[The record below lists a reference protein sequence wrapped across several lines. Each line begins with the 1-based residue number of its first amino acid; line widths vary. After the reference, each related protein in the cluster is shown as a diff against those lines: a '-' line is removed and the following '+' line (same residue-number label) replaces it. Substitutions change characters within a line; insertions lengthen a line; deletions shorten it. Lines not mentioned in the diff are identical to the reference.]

1 MDSLSNVGNPK
12 NTFDPSMDRTNCEI
26 SETTIKSGFSH
37 PWNLKVAQKKKEQ
50 RDNLLLLAP
59 LDMKI

>member
-37 PWNLKVAQKKKEQ
+37 PWNLKVAQKKKNKEIIYCY
-50 RDNLLLLAP
+50 LHP
-59 LDMKI
+59 WI